1 MTRIAVVGLAR
12 EGNTFGGGVGT
23 IDDFR
28 RGTWLEGEHIF
39 DILGRND
46 SMAGAIEVARERE
59 VEVVPVFM
67 ARSTSGPSVTK
78 QTHEELRS
86 RVLDGLTAV
95 VDEVDGVYVRL
106 HGAMTAEGCDDVEGD
121 LLTRIRELIGDRP
134 MSASFDLHSH
144 FTAQM
149 AASTPLL
156 AGFLTYPHVDMA
168 DTGRRAMTLLLD
180 QLAGTVTAF
189 GGYRQI
195 PMMSASEAHNTTE
208 GPIAEVMRMR
218 DDLVER
224 GELLDG
230 SIFCTQPWL
239 DLPGIGWSVVT
250 VGSSPEAAQR
260 WADHLAGELFDRR
273 ERCVVTKIPLAD
285 ALAQAAAHGGKGGP
299 VVLGDGADSPS
310 AGSTGDSPEMLSAI
324 LAADFAGPAVCSV
337 VDAPAVETCV
347 TAGIGAEVTVQVGGS
362 LSPHFF
368 SPVEVTGIVATIVD
382 GNAPVPM
389 SGPPVTCGRAVI
401 LQIGR
406 VSCVIS
412 EYPTS
417 MVDDRLYHRMGI
429 DVTAAWVVQAKSAG
443 QYRDGYAHQ
452 AAEMIDVDMRGPSQ
466 HNLLTLPWQ
475 RATHAWWPKDPE
487 VSRGF

>member
-23 IDDFR
+23 VEDFR
-28 RGTWLEGEHIF
+28 RSVWLEGEQ
-39 DILGRND
+39 ILQIVGSND
-46 SMAGAIEVARERE
+46 SMAGAIEVAQERQ

-67 ARSTSGPSVTK
+67 ARSTSGPSVTT
-78 QTHEELRS
+78 QAHQELRS
-86 RVLDGLTAV
+86 LVLDGLAAV

-121 LLTRIRELIGDRP
+121 LLSRIRELIGDLP

-180 QLAGTVTAF
+180 HLAGTITAH

-208 GPIAEVMRMR
+208 GPVAEVMRMR
-218 DDLVER
+218 DDLVES
-224 GELLDG
+224 GELIDG

-250 VGSSPEAAQR
+250 VASSAENAQR

-273 ERCVVTKIPLAD
+273 DRCVVTKAPLAD
-285 ALAQAAAHGGKGGP
+285 ALAQAAAHRGRSGP

-310 AGSTGDSPEMLSAI
+310 AGSTGDSPEMLAAI
-324 LAADFAGPAVCSV
+324 LAADFDGPAVCSV
-337 VDAPAVETCV
+337 VDAPAVETCLA
-347 TAGIGAEVTVQVGGS
+347 AGLGSEVTVQVGGT

-368 SPVEVTGIVATIVD
+368 APVEVTGTVATMVD
-382 GNAPVPM
+382 ATVKLPKA
-389 SGPPVTCGRAVI
+389 GPPLTCGRAVV
-401 LQIGR
+401 LQIGQ

-417 MVDDRLYHRMGI
+417 MVDDRLYHRLGI
-429 DVTAAWVVQAKSAG
+429 DITAAWVVQAKSAG

-452 AAEMIDVDMRGPSQ
+452 AGEMIDVDMTGPSQ

-475 RATHAWWPKDPE
+475 RATHAWWPKDPDIT
-487 VSRGF
+487 RGF